1 MWRMDISCWLP
12 KATNVLFENIIRTYF
27 SLFHSNSGYV
37 NAPQCCVIRIWP
49 VLFLQWHVNPWSAF
63 ACCLC
68 YLTMPLAG
76 KHLVIWPYVDGDSD
90 MCWSSSSPITRIIT
104 QTTARVEEEI
114 ASCNL
119 ASFFCVSESY
129 LLCELSEVG
138 SIVHGSWME
147 SFLCWVGSKLILKP
161 INFFS

>member
-1 MWRMDISCWLP
+1 
-12 KATNVLFENIIRTYF
+12 
-27 SLFHSNSGYV
+27 
-37 NAPQCCVIRIWP
+37 
-49 VLFLQWHVNPWSAF
+49 
-63 ACCLC
+63 
-68 YLTMPLAG
+68 
-76 KHLVIWPYVDGDSD
+76 

-147 SFLCWVGSKLILKP
+147 SFLC
-161 INFFS
+161 